1 MDEKTFFEYDCVKV
15 AHARFVVD
23 GQTFAMSNVTSVKP
37 VTMSPKRLWG
47 CWKSTSTSSWIGVM
61 LSLTLFAGTSFAA
74 VPPVPEIIHY
84 QFDEAGI
91 LVTNRASSPPVNAG
105 SATLMGGLTQ
115 GAPIAG
121 THLMAV
127 VGSGNSSST
136 DYVNTGWATNLTGSA
151 WSISFFSSEVAP
163 SATLFY
169 IMGDDSAESFRIFT
183 NGVAGPNNWI
193 LRGTGITDVTLN
205 NGAVMGTTMT
215 TFVYDNAAND
225 IKAYLNGV
233 LQSTV
238 AQAQPGPVIS
248 GIGPFKVVGYNT
260 NVGLN
265 AGGKLGDVRIYRHAL
280 SQAEVTEI
288 YNAAFMR
295 PQTLTFSPA
304 PTVAVGASAS
314 VMATSASP
322 NSGNLITYST
332 ASSDCTVTSAGV
344 VTGVHAGTDNCTIT
358 ASQAG
363 VTTLPGYDDG
373 SATQTFSIVRAG
385 PSTPASIP
393 TLSECALIGLSSLTA
408 MFGLALMRRRSL

>member
-1 MDEKTFFEYDCVKV
+1 MDEKTFFEHDGVKV
-15 AHARFVVD
+15 ANARFVVD
-23 GQTFAMSNVTSVKP
+23 GQTFAMRNVTSVKP
-37 VTMSPKRLWG
+37 VTVSPNRLWG
-47 CWKSTSTSSWIGVM
+47 RWKSTSSRIGAM

-74 VPPVPEIIHY
+74 VPPIPEIIHY
-84 QFDEAGI
+84 QFDEAGTS
-91 LVTNRASSPPVNAG
+91 VTNRASSPPVNAG

-115 GAPIAG
+115 GASIAG
-121 THLMAV
+121 THIMSV

-163 SATLFY
+163 STTLFY
-169 IMGDDSAESFRIFT
+169 IMGDANSGSFRIFT

-193 LRGTGITDVTLN
+193 LRGTGITDVILN

-215 TFVYDNAAND
+215 TFVYDNVAND

-238 AQAQPGPVIS
+238 AQSGPVIS
-248 GIGPFKVVGYNT
+248 GVGPFKVVGYST

-280 SQAEVTEI
+280 SQTEVTDI

-363 VTTLPGYDDG
+363 VATLPGYDDG
-373 SATQTFSIVRAG
+373 SATQTFSIVRAV
-385 PSTPASIP
+385 PATPASIP
-393 TLSECALIGLSSLTA
+393 TLSEYGIIALSSLLA
-408 MFGLALMRRRSL
+408 MFGLARMRRHSA